1 MGFEGFI
8 GRWGERSGGV
18 ESHQVIGGFGADVE
32 LVVVAQ
38 SAGEDV
44 CGVSDEGAS
53 GWVSGACTHGW
64 IRARYSGLIFVV
76 VRPDDEGPR
85 ATRGGGMN
93 RARTLDGLA
102 DVAEVFGHRVKAC
115 VGGGRDSAGVSGGH
129 VRRGVKFPLSCSA
142 RKARCD
148 LLRCRTGNAAPV
160 DDARNRGHDFARK
173 RARTYLLLRRE
184 LPVDAA
190 RDIEV
195 SNGAS
200 LPHEPHQ
207 RTRLQG

>member
-64 IRARYSGLIFVV
+64 IAARYSGLIFVV
-76 VRPDDEGPR
+76 VRPDDEGSSSY
-85 ATRGGGMN
+85 
-93 RARTLDGLA
+93 AR
-102 DVAEVFGHRVKAC
+102 
-115 VGGGRDSAGVSGGH
+115 GRDASGTH
-129 VRRGVKFPLSCSA
+129 P
-142 RKARCD
+142 
-148 LLRCRTGNAAPV
+148 
-160 DDARNRGHDFARK
+160 
-173 RARTYLLLRRE
+173 
-184 LPVDAA
+184 
-190 RDIEV
+190 
-195 SNGAS
+195 
-200 LPHEPHQ
+200 
-207 RTRLQG
+207 